1 MDLSQAIEQANAF
14 VIPGFLTGDAA
25 LSAERQ
31 KNEEAI
37 AILTDAW
44 KSAPAGQ
51 EPFSFGLVRGLAD
64 RNRAI
69 CDAYGTERL
78 RTTNGSSL
86 ARKLSDDDLV
96 HAVAVLQ
103 HRSDTAVRRVAG
115 PQLRDLGI
123 AYVEAPVAGMILGID
138 LETTER
144 YPDRGYIL
152 NVGLEFVK
160 LSPKGRAKRGY
171 AAFCGLPDM
180 YKDKGVPLE
189 SIHHITWDMIADK
202 KPFRENHKLQK
213 ALLAALETYPF
224 MAHNAA
230 FEDSWLMLNL
240 DGYAEGRKAGR
251 IVPIDTRDI
260 CRRIDPEYR
269 SLPHDS
275 HPATLE
281 NWARRRGT
289 LKGDEKER
297 HLGLEDVDLMIAT
310 VEAEFAERNMFAGVG
325 DTPAKAEEAPKKRR
339 SRRSKN

>member
-14 VIPGFLTGDAA
+14 VIPGFLSGDDA
-25 LSAERQ
+25 LTAERQ

-37 AILTDAW
+37 ALLSDAW
-44 KSAPAGQ
+44 RSAPLGQ
-51 EPFSFGLVRGLAD
+51 EPFSFDLVRGLAD

-78 RTTNGSSL
+78 RNTNGNSL

-96 HAVAVLQ
+96 RSVAVLQ
-103 HRSDTAVRRVAG
+103 HRSEADVRHAAG
-115 PQLRDLGI
+115 PQIRDLGV
-123 AYVEAPVAGMILGID
+123 AYVEAPVSGMVVGID

-160 LSPKGRAKRGY
+160 LAPKGRAKRGY
-171 AAFCGLPDM
+171 AAFCGLPEM
-180 YKDKGVPLE
+180 YATKGVPLE
-189 SIHHITWDMIADK
+189 EIHHITWDMIKDK
-202 KPFRENHKLQK
+202 KPFRENRKLQK
-213 ALLAALETYPF
+213 ALLAALEAYPF

-275 HPATLE
+275 RPATLE

-289 LKGDEKER
+289 LKMDEKER
-297 HLGLEDVDLMIAT
+297 HLGLEDVDLMMAT
-310 VEAEFAERNMFAGVG
+310 VEAEFAERNMFVG
-325 DTPAKAEEAPKKRR
+325 QAAQPNEPRPKAKAKK
-339 SRRSKN
+339 SRKR